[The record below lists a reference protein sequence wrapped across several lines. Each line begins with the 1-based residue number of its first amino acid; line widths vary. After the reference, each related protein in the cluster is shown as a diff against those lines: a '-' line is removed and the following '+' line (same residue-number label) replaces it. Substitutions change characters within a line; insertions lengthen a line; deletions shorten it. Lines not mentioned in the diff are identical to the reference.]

1 MRNLAFLK
9 FFWAALSLP
18 CSVQSCLVVAL
29 GLSLVAAHGLSC
41 YMACRDLSFLTRDG
55 TQVPCTGRR
64 MLNLDHQGSPRN
76 LALKY
81 SLRVYGS
88 CIFLVI
94 SVSTGPLASKP
105 PLPAEPTPQ
114 THLLLPWGSQGAQG
128 LFYTVQPAPTERF
141 QQTHR
146 SGFVL
151 VKTVSYEKGE
161 IIPGAS
167 YSKLRV

>member
-1 MRNLAFLK
+1 
-9 FFWAALSLP
+9 
-18 CSVQSCLVVAL
+18 
-29 GLSLVAAHGLSC
+29 
-41 YMACRDLSFLTRDG
+41 
-55 TQVPCTGRR
+55 

-128 LFYTVQPAPTERF
+128 LFYTVQPKENTSADQILPVRCY
-141 QQTHR
+141 
-146 SGFVL
+146 FVIFNL
-151 VKTVSYEKGE
+151 VQYLISQVTV
-161 IIPGAS
+161 
-167 YSKLRV
+167 LRRK

>member
-1 MRNLAFLK
+1 
-9 FFWAALSLP
+9 
-18 CSVQSCLVVAL
+18 
-29 GLSLVAAHGLSC
+29 
-41 YMACRDLSFLTRDG
+41 MACRDLSSLTRDR

-76 LALKY
+76 LAFKY

-94 SVSTGPLASKP
+94 SVSAGPLASKP
-105 PLPAEPTPQ
+105 PPPAEPPPSTPASPLGIPGD
-114 THLLLPWGSQGAQG
+114 TG
-128 LFYTVQPAPTERF
+128 FIYTVQPAPTEGF
-141 QQTHR
+141 QQMHR
-146 SGFVL
+146 GGFVL

-161 IIPGAS
+161 IIPGGS